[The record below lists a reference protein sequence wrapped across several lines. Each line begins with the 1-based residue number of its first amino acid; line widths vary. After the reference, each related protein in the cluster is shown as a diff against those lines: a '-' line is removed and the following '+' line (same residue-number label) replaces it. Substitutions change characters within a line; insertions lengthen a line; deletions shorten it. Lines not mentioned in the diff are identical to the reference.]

1 MNKFSENPREVI
13 LEGAKEIALEQGVS
27 AINIR
32 AVASRCKISVG
43 TVYNSFSTKSELL
56 VAVVEEFWREAFN
69 DFHKCLEGEKNFFE
83 KIELLYNNLF
93 VYLGKFQENW
103 IEQLSLLSRSEK
115 SLGRKREH
123 EFFEKV
129 RKSIV
134 YLLESE
140 DIISDETWTDNLTKE
155 KMAKFIFSNMLAM
168 LKAREEDITF
178 FMDALKRIIYLK

>member
-1 MNKFSENPREVI
+1 MFKRR
-13 LEGAKEIALEQGVS
+13 K
-27 AINIR
+27 NI
-32 AVASRCKISVG
+32 
-43 TVYNSFSTKSELL
+43 
-56 VAVVEEFWREAFN
+56 
-69 DFHKCLEGEKNFFE
+69 FE

-103 IEQLSLLSRSEK
+103 IEQLALLSSSEK

-129 RKSIV
+129 CKSIV
-134 YLLESE
+134 ILLDSQ
-140 DIISDETWTDNLTKE
+140 DIISDKTWTDNLTKE

>member
-1 MNKFSENPREVI
+1 MDKFSENPREVI
-13 LEGAKEIALEQGVS
+13 LEGAKAIALEQGIS

-43 TVYNSFSTKSELL
+43 TVYNSFSTKGELL
-56 VAVVEEFWREAFN
+56 VAVVEDFWREAFN
-69 DFHKCLEGEKNFFE
+69 DSDKCLRGDKNIFE

-93 VYLGKFQENW
+93 IYLGKFQENW
-103 IEQLSLLSRSEK
+103 IEQLSLLSSSGK

-134 YLLESE
+134 NLLDSE
-140 DIISDETWTDNLTKE
+140 EIISNETWNNDLTKE
-155 KMAKFIFSNMLAM
+155 GMAKFIFNNMLAM
-168 LKAREEDITF
+168 LKAREENITF
-178 FMDALKRIIYLK
+178 FIEILKRIIYLK